1 MVARAE
7 RCARPLR
14 PSFGRHTAVHRV
26 ARLNN
31 NGILPVCV
39 AMGVGQKQ
47 VADGLLPVEQE
58 GPAARTPRISRSWH
72 LSRRVRE
79 DHGQTIFGL
88 AINLYSTRRQQLFA
102 TTGSNRATIYELI
115 PGGNIEVRQV
125 YVDQDP
131 TESYFSCA
139 WSTAAWED
147 GAPLLAIAG
156 QLGIIRVIDTE
167 EQCVSRTLM
176 GHGNSINDLRFH
188 PYKPSLLLS
197 ASKDESI
204 RLWDVRAVVCVAIF
218 SGDQGHRGEVLSLD
232 VHLDGQRFV
241 SGGMDNA
248 VKVWSL
254 KSCAH
259 AIDKAAAL
267 PARPTP
273 RATAETA
280 GGGERA
286 LGSFRPAQ
294 VQAPEFSSSK
304 VHGNYVDCVRWLG
317 DHVVSKST
325 HSKLVVWKP
334 AAGTPGSWHNLWRG
348 SCECDT
354 GPATILAECRYPS
367 SDIWFL
373 RFAIATPS
381 PILVVGNKVG
391 QIFLWDLA
399 HLPSGQPVY
408 AKPLMPTLRLTH
420 SLCNYTVRQTAIS
433 ADSRTILA
441 VTEDGSV
448 WRWDAASK

>member
-125 YVDQDP
+125 YVD
-131 TESYFSCA
+131 
-139 WSTAAWED
+139 
-147 GAPLLAIAG
+147 
-156 QLGIIRVIDTE
+156 
-167 EQCVSRTLM
+167 LM

-248 VKVWSL
+248 VKAWDFSGASL
-254 KSCAH
+254 S
-259 AIDKAAAL
+259 
-267 PARPTP
+267 
-273 RATAETA
+273 
-280 GGGERA
+280 
-286 LGSFRPAQ
+286 
-294 VQAPEFSSSK
+294 
-304 VHGNYVDCVRWLG
+304 
-317 DHVVSKST
+317 
-325 HSKLVVWKP
+325 
-334 AAGTPGSWHNLWRG
+334 
-348 SCECDT
+348 
-354 GPATILAECRYPS
+354 PS
-367 SDIWFL
+367 SL
-373 RFAIATPS
+373 
-381 PILVVGNKVG
+381 
-391 QIFLWDLA
+391 
-399 HLPSGQPVY
+399 
-408 AKPLMPTLRLTH
+408 TLRSLELPCPPAPTRPSH
-420 SLCNYTVRQTAIS
+420 SSGLP
-433 ADSRTILA
+433 
-441 VTEDGSV
+441 
-448 WRWDAASK
+448 